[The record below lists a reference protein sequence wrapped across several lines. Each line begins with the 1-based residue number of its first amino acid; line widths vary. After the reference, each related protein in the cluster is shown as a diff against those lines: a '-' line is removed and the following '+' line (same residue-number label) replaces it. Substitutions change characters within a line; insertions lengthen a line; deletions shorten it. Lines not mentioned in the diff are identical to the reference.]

1 MARVLIIEDDPV
13 CVQLITRTLEARGHD
28 VTSAAD
34 GRAGMKRFQSDE
46 YDLVIS
52 DLVMPDQD
60 GIETIREIRRAK
72 PDVAIIA
79 VSGGLTQP
87 FGVSVDYL
95 GAAKLLGADAT
106 LKKPFMPSTLVSLVD
121 ETLGSRGDTKS
132 DPLH

>member
-13 CVQLITRTLEARGHD
+13 CVQLITRTLEARGHA
-28 VTSAAD
+28 VTAAAD
-34 GRAGMKRFQSDE
+34 GRAGMKRFKSDE
-46 YDLVIS
+46 FDLVIS

-60 GIETIREIRRAK
+60 GIETIREIRRAA

>member
-13 CVQLITRTLEARGHD
+13 CVQLIQRTLEARGHD
-28 VTSAAD
+28 VTAATD
-34 GRAGMKRFQSDE
+34 GRAGMKRFKTDE
-46 YDLVIS
+46 FDLVIS

-60 GIETIREIRRAK
+60 GIETIREIRRAS

-95 GAAKLLGADAT
+95 GAARLLGADAT
-106 LKKPFMPSTLVSLVD
+106 LKKPFMPSTLVNLVD
-121 ETLGSRGDTKS
+121 ETLGHRGDTQP
-132 DPLH
+132 DPKH

>member
-1 MARVLIIEDDPV
+1 VARVLIIEDDPV

-28 VTSAAD
+28 VTAAAD
-34 GRAGMKRFQSDE
+34 GRAGMKRFQSDD

-60 GIETIREIRRAK
+60 GIETIREIRRQK
-72 PDVAIIA
+72 PSVAIIA

-95 GAAKLLGADAT
+95 GAARLLGADAT

-121 ETLGSRGDTKS
+121 ETLDQRRDSQSGSV
-132 DPLH
+132 H

>member
-1 MARVLIIEDDPV
+1 VARVLIIEDDPV

-28 VTSAAD
+28 VTTAAD
-34 GRAGMKRFQSDE
+34 GRAGMKRFISDDF
-46 YDLVIS
+46 DLVIS

-60 GIETIREIRRAK
+60 GIETIREIRRQK

-95 GAAKLLGADAT
+95 GAARLLGADAT
-106 LKKPFMPSTLVSLVD
+106 LKKPFMPSTLITLVD
-121 ETLGSRGDTKS
+121 ETLDQRRDTQSGSV
-132 DPLH
+132 H